1 MQQRHPSTPGFQTPA
16 LGIALMPAVA
26 WCSDSLLSPV
36 NSSVE
41 ALGRKSPGERSTD
54 TLKGLGR
61 MGTSESSLGP
71 HFCPKQEDGL
81 QKA

>member
-1 MQQRHPSTPGFQTPA
+1 MQQRHPSTLGFQTPA

-41 ALGRKSPGERSTD
+41 ALGRKQPE
-54 TLKGLGR
+54 KGVPTR
-61 MGTSESSLGP
+61 
-71 HFCPKQEDGL
+71 
-81 QKA
+81 